1 MSSIETEQR
10 RVAIFEN
17 LVEKLGAEQARYIMD
32 NHPPGG
38 WEQLATKDDLKNFA
52 TKDDL
57 KAHEASTKE
66 ALKAH
71 EASTKEALKAH
82 EVSTKEALK
91 ALEVS
96 TKQNLDAGLKEV
108 RAEMA
113 QGFADIT
120 LALAEI
126 VERVNKTEA
135 RVAGVIYTNF
145 VNLLVFSIAVIA
157 VVVSLVI

>member
-1 MSSIETEQR
+1 
-10 RVAIFEN
+10 
-17 LVEKLGAEQARYIMD
+17 MD

-71 EASTKEALKAH
+71 EASTKEALKAL
-82 EVSTKEALK
+82 EA
-91 ALEVS
+91 S

-135 RVAGVIYTNF
+135 RVAGIIYTNF
-145 VNLLVFSIAVIA
+145 ANLLVFSIAGIA
-157 VVVSLVI
+157 VVVSLVS